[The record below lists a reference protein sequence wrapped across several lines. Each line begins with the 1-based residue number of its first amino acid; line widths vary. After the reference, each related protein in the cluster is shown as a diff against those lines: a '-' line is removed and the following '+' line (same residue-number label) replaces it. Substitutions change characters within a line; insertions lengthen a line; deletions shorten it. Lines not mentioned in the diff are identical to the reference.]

1 MDHRI
6 EADWTA
12 LQPEVI
18 LLESAPLP
26 GRPMD
31 IGQLTTGRRR
41 LLTVA
46 SAVLFGLLLSSPPAI
61 LAKEGRIYK
70 VHGTVVAVTLN
81 QTPPL
86 IVVNTP
92 LSPKNHMTV
101 GATVTPHTRIL
112 RGDRKIALQ
121 TIKEGESV
129 WLTYVKLPNG
139 LEARTIKVKG

>member
-1 MDHRI
+1 
-6 EADWTA
+6 
-12 LQPEVI
+12 
-18 LLESAPLP
+18 
-26 GRPMD
+26 MD